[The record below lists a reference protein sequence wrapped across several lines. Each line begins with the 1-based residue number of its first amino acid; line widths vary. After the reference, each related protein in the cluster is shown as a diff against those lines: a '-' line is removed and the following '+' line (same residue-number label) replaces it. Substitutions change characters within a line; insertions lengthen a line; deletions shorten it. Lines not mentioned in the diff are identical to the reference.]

1 MRLLIILIFFLKT
14 TYAFSTEKVVYLDV
28 QFIIDNSKIGLFYK
42 DKLIKIKDENK
53 SKLISQQKKIKNEE
67 NEINK
72 QKNILKKEEID
83 NKINKLNQLLNKYQK
98 DLKTNNQIL
107 SAEQKKYTKI
117 ILDNLNPIVTK
128 YVKDNDIL
136 IVLDKKNI
144 LVGSKALD
152 ITENILNKLNPLLF
166 VQHLFPHIQLQ

>member
-1 MRLLIILIFFLKT
+1 MRLLIILFFLLKT

-42 DKLIKIKDENK
+42 DKLMKIKDENK

-83 NKINKLNQLLNKYQK
+83 NKINKLNQLLDKYQK
-98 DLKTNNQIL
+98 DLKKNNQIL

-152 ITENILNKLNPLLF
+152 ITENILNKLNKLTIDKDLLSEN
-166 VQHLFPHIQLQ
+166 

>member
-1 MRLLIILIFFLKT
+1 MRLLIILIFLLKT

-42 DKLIKIKDENK
+42 DKLINIKDKNK

-98 DLKTNNQIL
+98 DLKKNNQIL

-152 ITENILNKLNPLLF
+152 ITENILNKLNKLTIDKDLLSEN
-166 VQHLFPHIQLQ
+166 

>member
-1 MRLLIILIFFLKT
+1 MRLLIILIFLLKT

-83 NKINKLNQLLNKYQK
+83 NKIKKLNQLLNTYQK
-98 DLKTNNQIL
+98 DLKKNNQIL

-136 IVLDKKNI
+136 IVLDKKHI

-152 ITENILNKLNPLLF
+152 ITENILNKLNKLTIDKDLLSEN
-166 VQHLFPHIQLQ
+166 

>member
-1 MRLLIILIFFLKT
+1 M
-14 TYAFSTEKVVYLDV
+14 
-28 QFIIDNSKIGLFYK
+28 
-42 DKLIKIKDENK
+42 
-53 SKLISQQKKIKNEE
+53 
-67 NEINK
+67 
-72 QKNILKKEEID
+72 
-83 NKINKLNQLLNKYQK
+83 NQLLNKYQK
-98 DLKTNNQIL
+98 DLKNNNQIL

-152 ITENILNKLNPLLF
+152 ITENILNKLNKRPC
-166 VQHLFPHIQLQ
+166 QKSDTTPHHIWVVYR

>member
-1 MRLLIILIFFLKT
+1 MRLLIILFFLLKT

-83 NKINKLNQLLNKYQK
+83 NKINKLNQLLDKYQK
-98 DLKTNNQIL
+98 DLKKNNQIL

-152 ITENILNKLNPLLF
+152 ITENILNKLNKLTIDKDLLSEN
-166 VQHLFPHIQLQ
+166 

>member
-1 MRLLIILIFFLKT
+1 MRLLIILIFLLKT
-14 TYAFSTEKVVYLDV
+14 TYASSTEKVVYLDV

-42 DKLIKIKDENK
+42 DKLINIKDKNK

-83 NKINKLNQLLNKYQK
+83 NKINKLNQLLDKYQK
-98 DLKTNNQIL
+98 DLKKNNQIL

-152 ITENILNKLNPLLF
+152 ITENILNKLNKLTIDKDLLSEN
-166 VQHLFPHIQLQ
+166 

>member
-1 MRLLIILIFFLKT
+1 MRLLIILIFLLKT
-14 TYAFSTEKVVYLDV
+14 TYASSTEKVVYLDV

-83 NKINKLNQLLNKYQK
+83 NKINKLNQLLDKYQK
-98 DLKTNNQIL
+98 DLKKNNQIL

-152 ITENILNKLNPLLF
+152 ITENILNKLNKLTIDKDLLSEN
-166 VQHLFPHIQLQ
+166 

>member
-1 MRLLIILIFFLKT
+1 MKKILILILFLLVT
-14 TYAFSTEKVVYLDV
+14 NNASSSNIVYLDV

-42 DKLIKIKDENK
+42 DKLMKIKDENK

-152 ITENILNKLNPLLF
+152 ITENILNKLNKLTIDKDLLSEN
-166 VQHLFPHIQLQ
+166 

>member
-1 MRLLIILIFFLKT
+1 MKLLIFLIFLLKT
-14 TYAFSTEKVVYLDV
+14 TYAFSIEKVVYLDV

-42 DKLIKIKDENK
+42 DKLINIKDKNK

-98 DLKTNNQIL
+98 DLKKNNQIL

-152 ITENILNKLNPLLF
+152 ITENILNKLNKLTIDKDLLSEN
-166 VQHLFPHIQLQ
+166 

>member
-1 MRLLIILIFFLKT
+1 MSLLIILFFLLKT

-42 DKLIKIKDENK
+42 DKLIKIKDKNK

-152 ITENILNKLNPLLF
+152 ITENILNKLNKLTIDKDLLSEN
-166 VQHLFPHIQLQ
+166 

>member
-1 MRLLIILIFFLKT
+1 MRLLIILIFLLKT

-42 DKLIKIKDENK
+42 DKLIKTKDENK

-83 NKINKLNQLLNKYQK
+83 NKIKKLNQLLNKYQK
-98 DLKTNNQIL
+98 DLKENNKKL
-107 SAEQKKYTKI
+107 SEEKKKYTKI
-117 ILDNLNPIVTK
+117 ILEKLNPIVSK
-128 YVKDNDIL
+128 FVQDNNIL

-144 LVGSKALD
+144 LVGSKTLD
-152 ITENILNKLNPLLF
+152 ITEDILKKLNKFTIDKDLLNEN
-166 VQHLFPHIQLQ
+166 

>member
-1 MRLLIILIFFLKT
+1 MRLLIILIFLLKT

-83 NKINKLNQLLNKYQK
+83 NKINKLNQLLDKYQK
-98 DLKTNNQIL
+98 DLKKNNQIL

-152 ITENILNKLNPLLF
+152 ITENILNKLNKLTIDKDLLSEN
-166 VQHLFPHIQLQ
+166 

>member
-1 MRLLIILIFFLKT
+1 MRLLIILIFLLKT

-152 ITENILNKLNPLLF
+152 ITENILNKLNKLTIDKDLLSEN
-166 VQHLFPHIQLQ
+166 

>member
-1 MRLLIILIFFLKT
+1 MRLLIILIFLLKT

-42 DKLIKIKDENK
+42 DKLIKIKDKNK
-53 SKLISQQKKIKNEE
+53 SKLISQKKKIKNEE

-83 NKINKLNQLLNKYQK
+83 NKINKLNQLLNTYQK
-98 DLKTNNQIL
+98 DLKKNNQIL

-152 ITENILNKLNPLLF
+152 ITENILNKLNKLTIDKDLLSEN
-166 VQHLFPHIQLQ
+166 

>member
-1 MRLLIILIFFLKT
+1 MKKILILILFLLVT
-14 TYAFSTEKVVYLDV
+14 NNASSNNIVYLDV

-98 DLKTNNQIL
+98 DLKKNNQIL

-152 ITENILNKLNPLLF
+152 ITENILNKLNKLTIDKDLLSEN
-166 VQHLFPHIQLQ
+166 

>member
-1 MRLLIILIFFLKT
+1 MRLLIILIFLLKT

-83 NKINKLNQLLNKYQK
+83 NKIKKLNQLLNTYQK
-98 DLKTNNQIL
+98 DLKKNNQIL
-107 SAEQKKYTKI
+107 SDEQKKYTKI

-128 YVKDNDIL
+128 YVKDYDIL

-152 ITENILNKLNPLLF
+152 ITENILNKLNKLTIDKDLLSEN
-166 VQHLFPHIQLQ
+166 

>member
-1 MRLLIILIFFLKT
+1 MRLLIILIFLLKT

-42 DKLIKIKDENK
+42 DKLINIKDKNK

-83 NKINKLNQLLNKYQK
+83 NKINKLNQLLDKYQK
-98 DLKTNNQIL
+98 DLKKNNQIL

-152 ITENILNKLNPLLF
+152 ITENILNKLNKLTIDKDLLSEN
-166 VQHLFPHIQLQ
+166 

>member
-1 MRLLIILIFFLKT
+1 MRLLIILIFLLKT
-14 TYAFSTEKVVYLDV
+14 TYASSTEKVVYLDV

-42 DKLIKIKDENK
+42 DKLIKIKDKNK

-83 NKINKLNQLLNKYQK
+83 NNINKLNQLLNKNQK
-98 DLKTNNQIL
+98 DLKKNNQIF

-152 ITENILNKLNPLLF
+152 ITENILNKLNKLTIDKDLLSEN
-166 VQHLFPHIQLQ
+166 

>member
-1 MRLLIILIFFLKT
+1 MRLLIILFFLLKT

-42 DKLIKIKDENK
+42 DKLINIKDKNK

-152 ITENILNKLNPLLF
+152 ITENILNKLNKLTIDKDLLSEN
-166 VQHLFPHIQLQ
+166 